1 MKKYKYKVYF
11 IFRVLHQ
18 TINQWIVLSRV
29 EITIEPSKYKLS
41 ISIIDTILI
50 IISVHF
56 NSKNTLIY

>member
-1 MKKYKYKVYF
+1 MEKNIYKVYF
-11 IFRVLHQ
+11 IFRVLYQ

-50 IISVHF
+50 IISIHF
-56 NSKNTLIY
+56 NSKNILIY